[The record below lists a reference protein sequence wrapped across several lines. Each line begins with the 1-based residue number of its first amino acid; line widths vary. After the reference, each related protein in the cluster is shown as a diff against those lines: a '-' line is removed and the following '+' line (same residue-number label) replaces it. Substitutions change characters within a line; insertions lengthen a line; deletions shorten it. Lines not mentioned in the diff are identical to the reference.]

1 MKADLAVPVD
11 KMDTN
16 NSKKDLMSYNS
27 KMVGDQVLVVR
38 AKDGSKWKGKVERV
52 IDEEYFE
59 ISKFE
64 NPLETEVVSMYDIR
78 SLSYETP

>member
-1 MKADLAVPVD
+1 LAVPVD
-11 KMDTN
+11 KMETN
-16 NSKKDLMSYNS
+16 NSKKDLMSYNL

-38 AKDGSKWKGKVERV
+38 AKDQSKWKGKVERV

>member
-1 MKADLAVPVD
+1 MAVPVD

-64 NPLETEVVSMYDIR
+64 NPLETEIVSMYDIR

>member
-1 MKADLAVPVD
+1 MAVPVD

-27 KMVGDQVLVVR
+27 KMVGNQVLVVR

-78 SLSYETP
+78 SLSYEPP

>member
-1 MKADLAVPVD
+1 MAVPVD

-27 KMVGDQVLVVR
+27 KMVGNQVLVVR

-59 ISKFE
+59 NSKFE